1 MNPSVW
7 RARIRVEKQWEG
19 DPWGSRWRPLHVG
32 AYSTPEVAQGKGPES
47 SSAESVIDSDATEVD
62 QYPAPAP
69 PSSQQTLNDQVPLP
83 AHELGISG
91 SAEVKLSAGDHLVHF
106 VVVAE
111 GTPPHNLEAFPDL
124 FQLKIKSDFQVVYKW
139 RLRQIDLPAQRFVEV
154 PYGGLNVTVSAT
166 VGIRPSVNWRL
177 TRAEETIRNQGIT
190 EQSVTRIDLPYPS
203 LDTYYKLTLQVQAHG
218 RCSVALRLR
227 LNLDCPNLHVPFTY

>member
-1 MNPSVW
+1 MV
-7 RARIRVEKQWEG
+7 
-19 DPWGSRWRPLHVG
+19 
-32 AYSTPEVAQGKGPES
+32 
-47 SSAESVIDSDATEVD
+47 ESVIDSDATEVD

-166 VGIRPSVNWRL
+166 VGVRPSVGGDSL
-177 TRAEETIRNQGIT
+177 GQTIRNQGIT

-203 LDTYYKLTLQVQAHG
+203 LDTYYKLTLQVK
-218 RCSVALRLR
+218 RVAGVRSHSDSDLI
-227 LNLDCPNLHVPFTY
+227 